1 MATGR
6 WDGRVS
12 SMSAAAAAL
21 PSSKSNVQQLTA
33 QFGAK
38 GLSQDEM
45 VTLSGTKSR
54 NHGQIQPMH
63 HSPPATTPTW
73 TCAHESTAGAHTIGK
88 AHCVNFMDR
97 LYDFPG
103 SATGVDP
110 TLDANYAAELQ
121 TQCPRGN
128 PNQNTVVDLDPAT
141 PFVMD
146 NNYYRNGFAGKVLF
160 GSDMALFHDFETQF
174 TSDLNVVNGV
184 SWNQKFGNAL
194 AQMASIEVKDSTV
207 GEIRLNCR
215 RVNWAPRSS
224 PPPTDEAL
232 CLLDEWSRVLIHL
245 CLYSWVL
252 RW

>member
-45 VTLSGTKSR
+45 VTLS
-54 NHGQIQPMH
+54 
-63 HSPPATTPTW
+63 
-73 TCAHESTAGAHTIGK
+73 GAHTIGK

-215 RVNWAPRSS
+215 RVN
-224 PPPTDEAL
+224 
-232 CLLDEWSRVLIHL
+232 
-245 CLYSWVL
+245 
-252 RW
+252 